1 LENYLT
7 KGLNMFRIQ
16 TLNKISPLGLDLFPR
31 DRYEVASDIPNP
43 DAILVRSAEMNN
55 MEIPSSVQAIARAG
69 AGYNNIPV
77 ARCSE
82 KGIVVFNTPGANANA
97 VKELT
102 IAAMLISSRDI
113 VGGINWVS
121 SAAGKS
127 DIAELVEKEKSKFT
141 GPEIKGKV
149 LGVVGL
155 GAIGVMVANDA
166 IALGMEVIGYD
177 PYISVD
183 AAWNLSREVARA
195 DTLEGLL
202 AKADYITLHIPQ
214 SETTKGLIDAEKLR
228 MMKKEARI
236 VNFSRAG
243 LVKDK
248 DIIEALESGKISAY
262 VTDFPTTEL
271 SNCKRVISIPHLGA
285 STPEAEDNCAV
296 MAVKQI
302 MDFLEGGA
310 IRNSV
315 NFPRCK
321 LDQRAPFR
329 LLVINKNIPNMVG
342 QITTIL
348 AGASINIADLIN
360 HHRDEYA
367 YNIIDTE
374 QKISDSVMEQIRKVD
389 GIIRVR
395 TIAK

>member
-1 LENYLT
+1 
-7 KGLNMFRIQ
+7 MFRIQ

-31 DRYEVASDIPNP
+31 DKYEIASDIPNP
-43 DAILVRSAEMNN
+43 DAVLVRSADMNST
-55 MEIPSSVQAIARAG
+55 EIPSSVLAIARAG

-77 ARCSE
+77 QRCSE
-82 KGIVVFNTPGANANA
+82 NGVVVFNTPGANANA

-102 IAAMLISSRDI
+102 LAAMLISSRDI
-113 VGGINWVS
+113 VGGINWTRSV
-121 SAAGKS
+121 ADRA
-127 DIAELVEKEKSKFT
+127 DVAELVEKEKSKFT
-141 GPEIKGKV
+141 GPEIKGKT

-166 IALGMEVIGYD
+166 VSLGMDVIGYD

-183 AAWNLSREVARA
+183 AAWNLSREVVRA
-195 DTLEGLL
+195 DTLESLL
-202 AKADYITLHIPQ
+202 SKSDYITLHLPL
-214 SETTKGLIDAEKLR
+214 SDTTKGLLDAGKFRL
-228 MMKKEARI
+228 MKKGAR
-236 VNFSRAG
+236 VFNFSRNA

-248 DIIEALESGKISAY
+248 DVVEALESGKLSAY

-271 SNCKRVISIPHLGA
+271 LACKKVISIPHLGA
-285 STPEAEDNCAV
+285 STPEAEDNCAI
-296 MAVKQI
+296 MAVKQLI
-302 MDFLEGGA
+302 DYLEGGA
-310 IRNSV
+310 VRNSV

-321 LDQRAPFR
+321 LEQHAAYR

-348 AGASINIADLIN
+348 AGANINITDLIN

-374 QKISDSVMEQIRKVD
+374 QQINDPVMEQIRKVD

-395 TIAK
+395 TIGR